1 VFVVIIS
8 AVENELDILWLSLM
22 VMFVTSFYMVVM
34 TAYLTGIR
42 TNSFLFDMSVM
53 SKFAVMSFLPDVGLT
68 ILSFSIR
75 TNWVFSL
82 TGIALVLVSLLGSTA
97 ILYRGIE
104 RKWIGTG
111 FDV

>member
-1 VFVVIIS
+1 
-8 AVENELDILWLSLM
+8 
-22 VMFVTSFYMVVM
+22 VVM

-42 TNSFLFDMSVM
+42 TNTFLFDMSVM
-53 SKFAVMSFLPDVGLT
+53 SRFAVLSFLPDIGLT

-82 TGIALVLVSLLGSTA
+82 TGIAIVLFSLLGSTA

-104 RKWIGTG
+104 KKWRGTS